1 MSSYWLVNG
10 IATSTKI
17 MNVTSL
23 RTTAKEPTN
32 SAFTITSP
40 KSQTQESENSRSRR
54 PSVRR
59 QLSNSFTSS
68 RDAGDNRR
76 MIGHAVSLQPTEK
89 KVGLFSRRHSVCQV
103 SYSFIVCITICP
115 LSSHLNR
122 LHERHRIPYLE
133 PIPQIKTM
141 QTILALFRTSNKYSM
156 K

>member
-1 MSSYWLVNG
+1 
-10 IATSTKI
+10 
-17 MNVTSL
+17 MNVVTSL
-23 RTTAKEPTN
+23 RTRVKEPTN

-68 RDAGDNRR
+68 RDAGDNRC

-115 LSSHLNR
+115 LSSHHLNR

-133 PIPQIKTM
+133 PIRQMKTM
-141 QTILALFRTSNKYSM
+141 QTILVLFQTSNKYSM